1 MNSYPSMGVSN
12 SAIAAQFYQHA
23 ASVGGLSV
31 DSLSSPVNQ
40 PSSGSVPASAIGPAM
55 ESFRHPWMF
64 TSKFFFFFYILPDG
78 SFLFYILSLCE
89 FGFPVGRVLL
99 DSYMKISFVKGVF
112 ESTFNFLL
120 IYLNQL
126 FKVIKTIN
134 STYSFLIRVCI
145 FYF

>member
-64 TSKFFFFFYILPDG
+64 TSKFFFLLLYSTRRFF
-78 SFLFYILSLCE
+78 SL
-89 FGFPVGRVLL
+89 
-99 DSYMKISFVKGVF
+99 
-112 ESTFNFLL
+112 
-120 IYLNQL
+120 
-126 FKVIKTIN
+126 
-134 STYSFLIRVCI
+134 
-145 FYF
+145 

>member
-64 TSKFFFFFYILPDG
+64 TSKFFFLVFIFYPTVFILVRI
-78 SFLFYILSLCE
+78 FV
-89 FGFPVGRVLL
+89 FPSGVLL
-99 DSYMKISFVKGVF
+99 DSYMKMVFVKGVF
-112 ESTFNFLL
+112 FLYWNRFSFWVFGKMGL
-120 IYLNQL
+120 RWIFVDSLLL
-126 FKVIKTIN
+126 FLKI
-134 STYSFLIRVCI
+134 
-145 FYF
+145 

>member
-64 TSKFFFFFYILPDG
+64 TSKFFFLVFNFLSDGFY
-78 SFLFYILSLCE
+78 SCANFC
-89 FGFPVGRVLL
+89 FPVGCLIGFLYENGFCKGSFFFVL
-99 DSYMKISFVKGVF
+99 
-112 ESTFNFLL
+112 E
-120 IYLNQL
+120 
-126 FKVIKTIN
+126 
-134 STYSFLIRVCI
+134 
-145 FYF
+145 

>member
-12 SAIAAQFYQHA
+12 SASIAAQFYQHA

-64 TSKFFFFFYILPDG
+64 TSKFYFFNIFSLYPTVFFLYY
-78 SFLFYILSLCE
+78 FLFA
-89 FGFPVGRVLL
+89 
-99 DSYMKISFVKGVF
+99 
-112 ESTFNFLL
+112 NFLFPSGGL
-120 IYLNQL
+120 IG
-126 FKVIKTIN
+126 
-134 STYSFLIRVCI
+134 FLYEN
-145 FYF
+145 FF

>member
-64 TSKFFFFFYILPDG
+64 TSKFFFLLFTFFPTVLF
-78 SFLFYILSLCE
+78 FLCA
-89 FGFPVGRVLL
+89 
-99 DSYMKISFVKGVF
+99 
-112 ESTFNFLL
+112 N
-120 IYLNQL
+120 L
-126 FKVIKTIN
+126 F
-134 STYSFLIRVCI
+134 SRRVCLI
-145 FYF
+145 GFLYENLL